1 MNQNQINN
9 RPELLNKRKFLRNRL
24 TPAEATL
31 WKSLQN
37 SNLEGRKFRRQHSV
51 GPFII
56 DFYCP
61 SEKLAVELDGQGHFT
76 SAGQKYD
83 EQRTKYLNRF
93 NIRVIRIENS
103 QVFTNLNAVLDYIRS
118 NFLK

>member
-1 MNQNQINN
+1 MKKTQINN
-9 RPELLNKRKFLRNRL
+9 KPELLTNRRFLRNRS

-37 SNLEGRKFRRQHSV
+37 SNLDGRKFRRQHSI
-51 GPFII
+51 GPYII

-76 SAGQKYD
+76 FAGQLYD
-83 EQRTKYLNRF
+83 ERRTKYLNSF
-93 NIRVIRIENS
+93 DIRVIRIENC
-103 QVFTNLNAVLDYIRS
+103 QVYTNLNAVLDYIRS
-118 NFLK
+118 NFIS